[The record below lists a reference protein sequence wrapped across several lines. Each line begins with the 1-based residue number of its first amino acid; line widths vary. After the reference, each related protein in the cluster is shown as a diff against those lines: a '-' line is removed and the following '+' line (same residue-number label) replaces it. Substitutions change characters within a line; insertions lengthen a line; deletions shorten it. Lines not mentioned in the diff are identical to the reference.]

1 LISSQA
7 VVPAFKEAAREKLPS
22 SAFHVMEANLLLDSG
37 EANAT
42 DWRMMR
48 KCVFSWTR
56 KPGREAAE

>member
-1 LISSQA
+1 
-7 VVPAFKEAAREKLPS
+7 
-22 SAFHVMEANLLLDSG
+22 MEANLLLDSG